1 LAVKRNKKRIADRR
15 VTNYLRRRAELVA
28 EIESHIERVFRHLER
43 ELQAYFS
50 QINYLNM
57 SPIARLHDAVEAYK
71 HPKGSVLT
79 RAERKPITEIF
90 KRYLKWMKID
100 DCDVFMVSEFDEFV
114 PRRIAISFDA
124 QSLKEKIH
132 QKFGVRLSTFGKRF
146 DDDLVVHVSEDW
158 PFTQT
163 GKLKSKIGRH
173 LQVQMPLSDRLDV
186 GDLEDLA
193 ALVKEHFEDAWML
206 ASMQPT

>member
-1 LAVKRNKKRIADRR
+1 MAKGKKKTKADGR
-15 VTNYLRRRAELVA
+15 VRKSLQRRAELIA
-28 EIESHIERVFRHLER
+28 EIDNHIERVFRHLER

-50 QINYLNM
+50 QINYINK

-71 HPKGSVLT
+71 YPKAGILT
-79 RAERKPITEIF
+79 RTQRKPITEIF
-90 KRYLKWMKID
+90 KRYFKWMKVR

-114 PRRIAISFDA
+114 PRRIAISFNA
-124 QSLKEKIH
+124 QSLKDKIY
-132 QKFGVRLSTFGKRF
+132 QKFGVRLSAFGKKF

-158 PFTQT
+158 PFTQR
-163 GKLKSKIGRH
+163 GNLKSKFGRH

-193 ALVKEHFEDAWML
+193 ALVKEHFEDAWTL